1 MRDREIERMRVL
13 LDQAN
18 PPKRRKVAQNP
29 NERFINLA
37 QVLAQAN
44 QEPEQRTRKA
54 KSVIPETV
62 LVDKEGSSESEDLE
76 LVRRTRDRRP
86 TQRYLERDTKVPV
99 KSRGTLEKKKKKFY
113 AMLSHQE

>member
-1 MRDREIERMRVL
+1 MRVL

-37 QVLAQAN
+37 QVLAQAH

-54 KSVIPETV
+54 KSVIPEAV

-76 LVRRTRDRRP
+76 LVRRTGRDRRP
-86 TQRYLERDTKVPV
+86 TQRYLERD
-99 KSRGTLEKKKKKFY
+99 SSNEHRD
-113 AMLSHQE
+113 